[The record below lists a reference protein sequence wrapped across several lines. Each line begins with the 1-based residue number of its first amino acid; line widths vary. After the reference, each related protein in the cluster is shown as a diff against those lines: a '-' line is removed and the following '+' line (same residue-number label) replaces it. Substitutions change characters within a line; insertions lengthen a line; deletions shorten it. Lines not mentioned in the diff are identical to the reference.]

1 MGFLENPHLFPTIF
15 LISCTF
21 LNHLWH
27 YKYKWVF
34 LPWNSYRFITLN
46 HWLLSPYTKYT
57 PYSLPKFNKHVLL
70 TDAIV
75 K

>member
-1 MGFLENPHLFPTIF
+1 MGFLENPHLFPTVF

-34 LPWNSYRFITLN
+34 LPWNSYRLVTLN
-46 HWLLSPYTKYT
+46 HLGCYHPTQST
-57 PYSLPKFNKHVLL
+57 PHNHYPSLINMYY
-70 TDAIV
+70 
-75 K
+75 